1 MIEGYG
7 DLFYADLDAYAQ
19 GGVDAGFA
27 GGGIRAELLLLQHT
41 FRVTGSADLSK
52 LTSRRVTLSAN
63 AQNRIRAVE
72 GRFYLYGFY
81 RYFKWCC
88 KFKKRE
94 KRVTLYNT
102 GALFKKNWT
111 LLSASKTVTF

>member
-1 MIEGYG
+1 M
-7 DLFYADLDAYAQ
+7 
-19 GGVDAGFA
+19 DAGFA

-72 GRFYLYGFY
+72 GEVYLYGFY
-81 RYFKWCC
+81 RYFG
-88 KFKKRE
+88 
-94 KRVTLYNT
+94 
-102 GALFKKNWT
+102 GAVSLRSVR
-111 LLSASKTVTF
+111 SA